1 MVFTG
6 VRTSLLKK
14 PEAKKVKNS
23 QPQQPSQPQPKPS
36 PEPRRIFIN
45 QERPLN
51 TIGAMAAFSVPP
63 VVPLPQKV
71 IRIQPSP
78 EPQPQ
83 PPRRIAHDY
92 PMRIYCLDLSNIF
105 NIDDDKLKRRLTIR
119 WLPLRRDGLFVNAP
133 ELRAFATF
141 TRLDNGIALIG
152 GVKRIQCEDEEINY
166 EATNEVFMLKYDEI

>member
-1 MVFTG
+1 
-6 VRTSLLKK
+6 
-14 PEAKKVKNS
+14 VKNN
-23 QPQQPSQPQPKPS
+23 QPQPPQQVQPKAQV
-36 PEPRRIFIN
+36 EPRRIFIN

-83 PPRRIAHDY
+83 PPRRIAQDY

-105 NIDDDKLKRRLTIR
+105 NLDDDKLKRRLTIR
-119 WLPLRRDGLFVNAP
+119 WLPLRRDGLFSCAP

-152 GVKRIQCEDEEINY
+152 GVKRIQSEDEEIAY